1 MPNSFQLKGS
11 GGVVGFSSANP
22 GNKAQRVT
30 GLSALS
36 GGAGA
41 AAGQKELSADY
52 DPDLVG
58 FASDVANINAR
69 LDRGN

>member
-1 MPNSFQLKGS
+1 M
-11 GGVVGFSSANP
+11 GFSSANP
-22 GNKAQRVT
+22 GNKVQRVT

-41 AAGQKELSADY
+41 AAGQKKELSADY

>member
-1 MPNSFQLKGS
+1 M
-11 GGVVGFSSANP
+11 GFSSANP
-22 GNKAQRVT
+22 GNKVQRVT

-36 GGAGA
+36 GGVGA
-41 AAGQKELSADY
+41 VGQKELSADY

-69 LDRGN
+69 LDRGG

>member
-1 MPNSFQLKGS
+1 M
-11 GGVVGFSSANP
+11 GFSSANP
-22 GNKAQRVT
+22 GNKVQRVT

-36 GGAGA
+36 GGAAGA
-41 AAGQKELSADY
+41 AAGQRELSADF